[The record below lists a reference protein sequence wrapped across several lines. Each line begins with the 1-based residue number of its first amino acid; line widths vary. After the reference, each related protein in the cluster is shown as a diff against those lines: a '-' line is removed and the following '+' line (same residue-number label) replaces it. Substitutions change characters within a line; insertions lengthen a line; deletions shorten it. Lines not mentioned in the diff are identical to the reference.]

1 MSLILDALSRAE
13 REKREQANSAPS
25 ILSQELAAPEP
36 EKNARVTVW
45 SVGVA
50 VAVLA
55 LAAASLIY
63 FLSEDTPLPIVSGNV
78 DSSTGSRSEQGQRQ
92 AIAYTAADEGGAA
105 VEQAVWDSQASA
117 ASAIESKPDLEI
129 ESNIDQEQ
137 SAEAVAALYAMSSKD
152 VAEAASEAIESAA
165 NEVES
170 TADKI
175 SAQQSAAEELIDI
188 ERVLREMR
196 AKANPGTLV
205 PHPAPL
211 LEDLTKQFRD
221 RVPTLMYSS
230 HDFNSA
236 GRSSVVINGE
246 TLTLTQRSRGVEV
259 REILADSVILRFEG
273 TDFRL
278 KSLNSWVN
286 L

>member
-13 REKREQANSAPS
+13 REKREQANPTPS
-25 ILSQELAAPEP
+25 ILSQDLASPGP
-36 EKNARVTVW
+36 EKTTRGIVLPV
-45 SVGVA
+45 SVVITILVFMA
-50 VAVLA
+50 A
-55 LAAASLIY
+55 LWIY
-63 FLSEDTPLPIVSGNV
+63 FLREDAPVPLASGNADSLPEHRGEQAQRQPIALEAPAASEVQGTPL
-78 DSSTGSRSEQGQRQ
+78 EQRQ
-92 AIAYTAADEGGAA
+92 APSQSNAA
-105 VEQAVWDSQASA
+105 VAKELGLALNTDRQ
-117 ASAIESKPDLEI
+117 
-129 ESNIDQEQ
+129 Q
-137 SAEAVAALYAMSSKD
+137 SADAVAALYAMSSKEM
-152 VAEAASEAIESAA
+152 AEEASEAIDSVAKEA
-165 NEVES
+165 ES
-170 TADKI
+170 TADEI
-175 SAQQSAAEELIDI
+175 SAQQSVAEELIDI

-196 AKANPGTLV
+196 AKASPGTLV